1 MDNVLQFPPAACRR
15 VHSRK
20 QRRSKYGTPE
30 ERAAKLAA
38 AKARVAAGNT
48 PQCSDRDREYIERH
62 FANLNNPSV
71 ADAPFIGFLRQLG
84 GYIVQEFATGKEI
97 DQIFDEL
104 IAEALQTGRRR

>member
-1 MDNVLQFPPAACRR
+1 MGNVVKFPFNACRR

-38 AKARVAAGNT
+38 AKARVAAGYT
-48 PQCSDRDREYIERH
+48 SQCSDRDREYLDRH
-62 FANLNNPSV
+62 FDNLRNPSV
-71 ADAPFIGFLRQLG
+71 ADPPFVGFLRQLG

-104 IAEALQTGRRR
+104 IAETRRRR

>member
-1 MDNVLQFPPAACRR
+1 MDNVVQFPPAACRR
-15 VHSRK
+15 VHLRK
-20 QRRSKYGTPE
+20 QRRSKNGTPE

-48 PQCSDRDREYIERH
+48 PQCSDRDREYIDRH
-62 FANLNNPSV
+62 LANLRNPSV
-71 ADAPFIGFLRQLG
+71 ADHPFIDLLRQLE

-104 IAEALQTGRRR
+104 VAEALQTGRRR